1 MLFKLACRSDNMADK
16 QPRVEEGGFRDRVRR
31 PKESEKAYL
40 SPSQHS
46 KKKKGC
52 VGGGMEKLHL
62 LSQKGVDPAEAKPH
76 RD

>member
-16 QPRVEEGGFRDRVRR
+16 QPRVEEGGFRDRVRK

-46 KKKKGC
+46 KKEG
-52 VGGGMEKLHL
+52 GGGMEKLHL